1 MSERLSG
8 NIEAVLQGAIDAMQ
22 KQADD
27 NLVRTMVLE
36 SVLYA
41 ALDRMKH
48 AAVLDDGWATLLS
61 FIANN
66 HRDKAAK
73 NDSKRTAFLLN
84 RVADGVDQYSKIVPA
99 DGTFNP
105 PSLTVIHGG
114 KTTLGGEE

>member
-36 SVLYA
+36 SALYRRA
-41 ALDRMKH
+41 RPHEAR
-48 AAVLDDGWATLLS
+48 G
-61 FIANN
+61 
-66 HRDKAAK
+66 
-73 NDSKRTAFLLN
+73 
-84 RVADGVDQYSKIVPA
+84 G
-99 DGTFNP
+99 
-105 PSLTVIHGG
+105 VIHGG